1 MIITSV
7 CIAFLLFT
15 LVEREIDVIQGH
27 ANENTLDDFYS
38 TQGPHR
44 RSTTGRSQCCRS
56 SIISSFPKPPSATTV
71 ASTGEHY
78 PISEARSWHF
88 PPVSPTRPPRPVTRS
103 TPTSPL
109 SPLSPGGMLRRQ
121 QSAMA
126 MAEKFRLDGDVE
138 MELRRKVSAHKRAQ
152 TTSRITEEREV
163 SKWSDHE
170 DDSA

>member
-1 MIITSV
+1 
-7 CIAFLLFT
+7 
-15 LVEREIDVIQGH
+15 
-27 ANENTLDDFYS
+27 
-38 TQGPHR
+38 
-44 RSTTGRSQCCRS
+44 
-56 SIISSFPKPPSATTV
+56 
-71 ASTGEHY
+71 
-78 PISEARSWHF
+78 
-88 PPVSPTRPPRPVTRS
+88 
-103 TPTSPL
+103 
-109 SPLSPGGMLRRQ
+109 MLRRQ